1 MSTRLGLFP
10 YFDSVT
16 APLAFFTL
24 VSFDGTR
31 DGHAVPTSTLGALN
45 PKP

>member
-31 DGHAVPTSTLGALN
+31 DVHAVTNLN
-45 PKP
+45 PGCPEP